1 KVPVIVV
8 VGRKEAEAR
17 TVTLR
22 FRGEEKQ
29 ETLPLAEAVRR
40 LTSMR

>member
-1 KVPVIVV
+1 VV
-8 VGRKEAEAR
+8 VGRKEAEEG

-29 ETLPLAEAVRR
+29 ETLPLAQALQR
-40 LTSMR
+40 LRA